1 MNKLPKIAI
10 PVIIV
15 VIILIIVISKTA
27 VNISSGERGVL
38 FVRFGGGVVTDEPA
52 LTEGFHIIMPWNDV
66 FVYEVRQ
73 QTLNEK
79 LKVLSS
85 NGLDIR
91 LDASVWFAP
100 EPKTLGKLH
109 QDKGQA
115 YVDRLIRP
123 SIRSATRAVI
133 GRYTPE
139 ELYASK
145 RESIQNEILSEA
157 NELLDDQFIDV
168 RRVLV
173 RDVTLPETIKQAI
186 ERKLSQEQ
194 ESLEYEFRL
203 AKAEKEAERQRI
215 EAEGKARA
223 NEILSASLT
232 NKILKEKG
240 IEATRKLAESDNAKT
255 VVIGSGEG
263 GLPIILGNN

>member
-1 MNKLPKIAI
+1 
-10 PVIIV
+10 
-15 VIILIIVISKTA
+15 
-27 VNISSGERGVL
+27 
-38 FVRFGGGVVTDEPA
+38 
-52 LTEGFHIIMPWNDV
+52 MPWNDV

-73 QTLNEK
+73 QTLDEK

-100 EPKTLGKLH
+100 QPEELGNLH
-109 QDKGQA
+109 QDKGEA
-115 YVDRLIRP
+115 YIDRLIRP

-139 ELYASK
+139 QLYASE
-145 RESIQNEILSEA
+145 RESIQKEILSEA
-157 NELLDDQFIDV
+157 KELLDDQFIDV

-173 RDVTLPETIKQAI
+173 RDVTLPQTIKDAI

-203 AKAEKEAERQRI
+203 DK
-215 EAEGKARA
+215 
-223 NEILSASLT
+223 SY
-232 NKILKEKG
+232 
-240 IEATRKLAESDNAKT
+240 
-255 VVIGSGEG
+255 
-263 GLPIILGNN
+263 

>member
-27 VNISSGERGVL
+27 VNINSGERGVL
-38 FVRFGGGVVTDEPA
+38 FERFGGGVVTEEPA
-52 LTEGFHIIMPWNDV
+52 LEEGFHIILPWNDV

-73 QTLNEK
+73 QTLDEK

-100 EPKTLGKLH
+100 EPETLGYLH
-109 QDKGQA
+109 QDKGEA
-115 YVDRLIRP
+115 YIDRLIRP

-139 ELYASK
+139 QLYASE
-145 RESIQNEILSEA
+145 RESIQREILSEA

-173 RDVTLPETIKQAI
+173 RDVTLPQTIKQAI

-194 ESLEYEFRL
+194 QSLEYEFRL
-203 AKAEKEAERQRI
+203 TKAEKEAKRQKI

-223 NEILSASLT
+223 NRILSASLT
-232 NKILKEKG
+232 DKILQEKG
-240 IEATRKLAESDNAKT
+240 IEATKELAKSDNAKT
-255 VVIGSGEG
+255 VIMGGGEG
-263 GLPIILGNN
+263 GLPVILGK

>member
-1 MNKLPKIAI
+1 MNRLPKIAI
-10 PVIIV
+10 PVIIL

-38 FVRFGGGVVTDEPA
+38 FERFGGGVVTDEPA
-52 LTEGFHIIMPWNDV
+52 LKEGFHIIMPWNDV

-91 LDASVWFAP
+91 LDASVWFVP
-100 EPKTLGKLH
+100 ETENLGNLH
-109 QDKGQA
+109 QDKGEA
-115 YVDRLIRP
+115 YIDRLIRP
-123 SIRSATRAVI
+123 AVRSATRAVI

-139 ELYASK
+139 ELYASQ
-145 RESIQNEILSEA
+145 RESIQQEILSETDKI
-157 NELLDDQFIDV
+157 LDDQFIDV

-173 RDVTLPETIKQAI
+173 RDVTLPEKIKQAI

-194 ESLEYEFRL
+194 EALEYEFRL
-203 AKAEKEAERQRI
+203 TKAQKEAERQKI

-223 NEILSASLT
+223 NRILSASLT
-232 NKILKEKG
+232 DKILKEKG
-240 IEATRKLAESDNAKT
+240 IEATKKLAESDNAKT
-255 VVIGSGEG
+255 VVIGSGDD

>member
-27 VNISSGERGVL
+27 VNINSGERGVM
-38 FVRFGGGVVTDEPA
+38 FERFGGGVVTDEPA
-52 LTEGFHIIMPWNDV
+52 LEEGFHIILPWNNA
-66 FVYEVRQ
+66 FIYEVRQ
-73 QTLNEK
+73 QTLDEK

-115 YVDRLIRP
+115 YIDRLIRP
-123 SIRSATRAVI
+123 SIRSASRAVI

-139 ELYASK
+139 QLYASE
-145 RESIQNEILSEA
+145 RESIQNEILQEA

-168 RRVLV
+168 RRILV
-173 RDVTLPETIKQAI
+173 RDVTLPQTIKSAI

-194 ESLEYEFRL
+194 QSLEYEFRL
-203 AKAEKEAERQRI
+203 TKAEKEAKRQKI

-223 NEILSASLT
+223 NRILSASLT
-232 NKILKEKG
+232 DKILQEKG
-240 IEATRKLAESDNAKT
+240 IEATKKLAESDNAKT
-255 VVIGSGEG
+255 IIMGGGEG
-263 GLPIILGNN
+263 GLPVILGK